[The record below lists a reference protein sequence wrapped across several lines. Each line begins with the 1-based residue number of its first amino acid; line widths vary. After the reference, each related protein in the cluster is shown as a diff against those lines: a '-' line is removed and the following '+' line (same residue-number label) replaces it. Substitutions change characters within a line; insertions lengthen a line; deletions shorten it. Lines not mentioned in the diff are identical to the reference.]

1 MVYFEMLIQE
11 YIFTLIRHGVLE
23 ITFFIVL
30 TLTSEDSHF
39 KNIAQCDGTS
49 IAKS

>member
-1 MVYFEMLIQE
+1 MAL
-11 YIFTLIRHGVLE
+11 RHGVLE
-23 ITFFIVL
+23 IAFFIAL

-49 IAKS
+49 IAKN